1 VWIISNISLIHGAV
15 KRRHSFILPWIYWQ
29 LVFVIIALIVLIW
42 SSVVMADLTN
52 KPFSEVKGLNDAMIA
67 ALCCVCP
74 FLFTVIYSSIVV
86 YSFYCDL
93 KGVKR
98 KENMPDTSA
107 PRRTVK
113 PPGSSTS
120 HRPPAVL
127 PTTELR
133 YEDLPM
139 QTFNSNLR
147 VMPPGSSMSHRPPP
161 IPPQTDEHIY
171 EDLPMQNARNTLSS
185 NAATPGQDG
194 TYAVYAYTL
203 PDRLPETNHFN

>member
-1 VWIISNISLIHGAV
+1 
-15 KRRHSFILPWIYWQ
+15 
-29 LVFVIIALIVLIW
+29 
-42 SSVVMADLTN
+42 
-52 KPFSEVKGLNDAMIA
+52 
-67 ALCCVCP
+67 
-74 FLFTVIYSSIVV
+74 
-86 YSFYCDL
+86 
-93 KGVKR
+93 
-98 KENMPDTSA
+98 
-107 PRRTVK
+107 
-113 PPGSSTS
+113 
-120 HRPPAVL
+120 
-127 PTTELR
+127 
-133 YEDLPM
+133 M